1 MKQVLRQLP
10 KFFAVG
16 GGATAVHVAAA
27 LSFNG
32 LAGIPPLWANVMAY
46 FVASAVSY
54 LGNWFWT
61 FDAASRHGP
70 AVPRFLALSL
80 SCFAVNQAIVY
91 AVVEWLGRPLWL
103 AMIPVVIA
111 VPAFGFWLSRSWVF
125 LPVRADDRH
134 RA

>member
-1 MKQVLRQLP
+1 MRQVLRQLP
-10 KFFAVG
+10 KFLAVG
-16 GGATAVHVAAA
+16 GGATAVHVVAA

-32 LAGIPPLWANVMAY
+32 FAGIPPLWANVMAF
-46 FVASAVSY
+46 FVAAAVSY

-61 FDAASRHGP
+61 FDAGSRHGL

-91 AVVEWLGRPLWL
+91 AVVEWAGRPLWL
-103 AMIPVVIA
+103 AMIAVVIV
-111 VPAFGFWLSRSWVF
+111 VPAFGFRLSRSWVF